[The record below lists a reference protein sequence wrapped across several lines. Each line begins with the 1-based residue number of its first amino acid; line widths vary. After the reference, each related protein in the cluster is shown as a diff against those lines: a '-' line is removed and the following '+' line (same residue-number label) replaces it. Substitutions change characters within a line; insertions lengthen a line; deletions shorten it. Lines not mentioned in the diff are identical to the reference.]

1 MMTVEELMEQLQKY
15 PPYYRVAHQQGKQ
28 TRYVE
33 WVNDSSDS
41 GERIVVLEL
50 GRGA

>member
-1 MMTVEELMEQLQKY
+1 MMTVEELIEKLQKY

-33 WVNDSSDS
+33 RVTDGSDS

-50 GRGA
+50 GLGA